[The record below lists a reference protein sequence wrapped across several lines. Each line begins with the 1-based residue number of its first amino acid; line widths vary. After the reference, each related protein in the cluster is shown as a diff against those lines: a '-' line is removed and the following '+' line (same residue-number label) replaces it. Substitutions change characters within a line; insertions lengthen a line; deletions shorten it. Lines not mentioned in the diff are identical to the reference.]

1 VTWIVGIDEAGYGPN
16 LGPFV
21 MSSVACRVPDELADK
36 SLWQLLKS
44 AVRRHTVSDTRRLLI
59 DDSKLVY
66 TPARGLEELET
77 AVLAVLPVSVDQ
89 HAITLQDL
97 VDQFIPSHATFGPLE
112 PWYCG
117 TTLLPVIADRD
128 KIARG
133 AARLKKAVD
142 CHSMAWGLIRCAII
156 HTSQFNTLLAKW
168 GSKGGVLADAL
179 AEILHAH
186 LSLPPDE
193 PVWFI
198 IDKHGGR
205 NFYAA
210 VLQNA
215 LPDGFVIAER
225 EGMERSSYRV
235 LGLGREVRLRFQPRA
250 DSEHLCVALASM
262 TSKYFRELM
271 MIEFNRFWQERV
283 PGLKATA
290 GYPGDSE
297 RYYVALRPS
306 MEEMGLAEEMVWRR
320 R

>member
-1 VTWIVGIDEAGYGPN
+1 MTWIVGIDEAGYGPN

-21 MSSVACRVPDELADK
+21 MSSVACRVPDDLADK

-44 AVRRHTVSDTRRLLI
+44 AVRRHTASDTRRLLI

-66 TPARGLEELET
+66 TPARGLRELET
-77 AVLAVLPVSVDQ
+77 AVLATLPVSLDRNS
-89 HAITLQDL
+89 ITLQHL
-97 VDQFIPSHATFGPLE
+97 VDQFIPSHAASGPLE

-117 TTLLPVIADRD
+117 TTPLPVTADRQE
-128 KIARG
+128 IARG
-133 AARLKKAVD
+133 ASRLKKSSET
-142 CHSMAWGLIRCAII
+142 HSLGWGLIRCAVI
-156 HTSQFNTLLAKW
+156 HPSQFNALVAKW
-168 GSKGGVLADAL
+168 DSKGGVLAHAL
-179 AEILHAH
+179 AEILEAH

-193 PVWFI
+193 PVRFI

-215 LPDGFVIAER
+215 LPDGFVLAEQ

-235 LGLGREVRLRFQPRA
+235 LGMGREVRLTFQPRA

-262 TSKYFRELM
+262 VSKYFRELM
-271 MIEFNRFWQERV
+271 MIEFNRFWQEMV

-297 RYYVALRPS
+297 RYYLALRPR
-306 MEEMGLAEEMVWRR
+306 MEEMGLAEEKVWRQR
-320 R
+320 